1 MNCEKF
7 KSEWLDYCKKI
18 INSDKKCYRPI
29 DCSSNDIHKLTC
41 YAMTYYYKKICLKK
55 SNFS

>member
-7 KSEWLDYCKKI
+7 KSNWLEYCKKI
-18 INSDKKCYRPI
+18 IDSEKKCYRPI
-29 DCSSNDIHKLTC
+29 DCTGVDIHKFAC
-41 YAMTYYYKKICLKK
+41 YTVINYYNKICSKK